1 VNSDTRPFQ
10 VTVCNLGGTGIVK
23 TGRAEMELLGRF
35 AAGDVEAFETLFR
48 EYQCDVYRWILRI
61 VRERA
66 TAEDLTIETFW
77 RMYRA
82 HAQFDA
88 AKGNCAGWLRR
99 IATNAALDH
108 LRRTRREVP
117 LPEDPPDR
125 PKTPAAERS
134 ELQQAILSAIKG
146 LSPRLR
152 VAVVLALVEEEPYD
166 SIAEALGISVSA
178 VKVRVFR
185 GVRILRKELTAA
197 GVHP

>member
-1 VNSDTRPFQ
+1 
-10 VTVCNLGGTGIVK
+10 
-23 TGRAEMELLGRF
+23 MELLERF
-35 AAGDVEAFETLFR
+35 AAGDVEAFEALFR
-48 EYQCDVYRWILRI
+48 QHQCEVYGWILRI
-61 VRERA
+61 VRDRA

-82 HAQFDA
+82 HARFDA
-88 AKGNCAGWLRR
+88 ARGNCTAWLRR

-117 LPEDPPDR
+117 LPEDPPDA
-125 PKTPAAERS
+125 PKVPAAERS
-134 ELQQAILSAIKG
+134 ELQRTILSAMNS

-152 VAVVLALVEEEPYD
+152 VAVVLALVEEESYD
-166 SIAEALGISVSA
+166 RIAEALGISVSA

-185 GVRILRKELTAA
+185 GVRILRKELSRA

>member
-1 VNSDTRPFQ
+1 
-10 VTVCNLGGTGIVK
+10 
-23 TGRAEMELLGRF
+23 MELLERF

-48 EYQCDVYRWILRI
+48 QHQCEVYGWILRI
-61 VRERA
+61 VRDRA

-82 HAQFDA
+82 HARFDA
-88 AKGNCAGWLRR
+88 ARGNCTAWLRR

-117 LPEDPPDR
+117 LPEDPPDA
-125 PKTPAAERS
+125 PKVPAAERS
-134 ELQQAILSAIKG
+134 ELRRTILSAMNS

-152 VAVVLALVEEEPYD
+152 VAVVLALVEEESYD
-166 SIAEALGISVSA
+166 RIAEALGISVSA

-185 GVRILRKELTAA
+185 GVRILRKELSRA
-197 GVHP
+197 GVRP

>member
-1 VNSDTRPFQ
+1 
-10 VTVCNLGGTGIVK
+10 
-23 TGRAEMELLGRF
+23 MELLERF
-35 AAGDVEAFETLFR
+35 AAGDVEAFEALFR
-48 EYQCDVYRWILRI
+48 QHQCEVYGWIMRV
-61 VRERA
+61 VRDRA

-82 HAQFDA
+82 HARFDA
-88 AKGNCAGWLRR
+88 AKGNCTAWLRR

-117 LPEDPPDR
+117 LPEDPPDA
-125 PKTPAAERS
+125 PKVPAAERS
-134 ELQQAILSAIKG
+134 ELRRTILSAMNS

-152 VAVVLALVEEEPYD
+152 VAVVLALVEEESYD
-166 SIAEALGISVSA
+166 RIAEALGISVSA

-185 GVRILRKELTAA
+185 GVRILRKELSRA

>member
-1 VNSDTRPFQ
+1 
-10 VTVCNLGGTGIVK
+10 
-23 TGRAEMELLGRF
+23 MELLERF
-35 AAGDVEAFETLFR
+35 AAGDVEAFEALFR
-48 EYQCDVYRWILRI
+48 QHQCEVYGWIMRV
-61 VRERA
+61 VRDRA

-82 HAQFDA
+82 HARFDA
-88 AKGNCAGWLRR
+88 AKGNCTAWLRR

-117 LPEDPPDR
+117 LAEDPPDA
-125 PKTPAAERS
+125 PKVPAAERS
-134 ELQQAILSAIKG
+134 ELRRTILSAMNS

-152 VAVVLALVEEEPYD
+152 VAVVLALVEEESYD
-166 SIAEALGISVSA
+166 RIAEALGISVSA

-185 GVRILRKELTAA
+185 GVRILRKELSSA

>member
-1 VNSDTRPFQ
+1 
-10 VTVCNLGGTGIVK
+10 
-23 TGRAEMELLGRF
+23 MELLERF

-48 EYQCDVYRWILRI
+48 QHQCEVYGWILRV
-61 VRERA
+61 VRDRA

-82 HAQFDA
+82 HARFDA
-88 AKGNCAGWLRR
+88 AKGNCTAWLRR

-117 LPEDPPDR
+117 LPEDPPDA
-125 PKTPAAERS
+125 PKVPAAERS
-134 ELQQAILSAIKG
+134 ELQRTILSAMNS

-152 VAVVLALVEEEPYD
+152 VAVVLALVEEESYD
-166 SIAEALGISVSA
+166 RIAEALGISVSA

-185 GVRILRKELTAA
+185 GVRILRKELSRA
-197 GVHP
+197 GVRP

>member
-1 VNSDTRPFQ
+1 
-10 VTVCNLGGTGIVK
+10 
-23 TGRAEMELLGRF
+23 MELLERF

-48 EYQCDVYRWILRI
+48 QHQCEVYGWILRV
-61 VRERA
+61 VRDRA

-82 HAQFDA
+82 HARFDA
-88 AKGNCAGWLRR
+88 ARGNCTAWLRR

-117 LPEDPPDR
+117 LPEDPPDA
-125 PKTPAAERS
+125 PKVPAAERS
-134 ELQQAILSAIKG
+134 ELRRTILSAMNS

-152 VAVVLALVEEEPYD
+152 VAVVLALVEEESYD
-166 SIAEALGISVSA
+166 RIAEALGISVSA

-185 GVRILRKELTAA
+185 GVRILRKELSRA
-197 GVHP
+197 GVRP

>member
-1 VNSDTRPFQ
+1 
-10 VTVCNLGGTGIVK
+10 
-23 TGRAEMELLGRF
+23 MELLERF
-35 AAGDVEAFETLFR
+35 AAGDVEAFEALFR
-48 EYQCDVYRWILRI
+48 QHQCEVYGWILRV
-61 VRERA
+61 VRDRA

-82 HAQFDA
+82 HARFDA
-88 AKGNCAGWLRR
+88 AKGSCTAWLRR

-117 LPEDPPDR
+117 LPEDPPDT
-125 PKTPAAERS
+125 PKVPAAERS
-134 ELQQAILSAIKG
+134 ELRRTILSAMNS

-152 VAVVLALVEEEPYD
+152 VAVVLALVEEESYGR
-166 SIAEALGISVSA
+166 IAEALGISVSA

-185 GVRILRKELTAA
+185 GVRILRKELSRA